1 MSQSEKATMESDN
14 SKKILGAVEEITF
27 RSASGERKVLAR
39 IDTGANMSSID
50 EKLAAEL
57 GFVQVRTKK
66 IRSSHG
72 RSERPVINAEVVVGG
87 IKHISE
93 FTVIDRAHMKYPV
106 LIGRNILENGFLID
120 PSRK

>member
-1 MSQSEKATMESDN
+1 MESKV
-14 SKKILGAVEEITF
+14 SKKILGAVEEITL
-27 RSASGERKVLAR
+27 RSASGDRKVLAR

-57 GFVQVRTKK
+57 GFGTVVRTKK

-72 RSERPVINAEVVVGG
+72 KSERPVINVEVVVGG
-87 IKHISE
+87 IRHISE
-93 FTVIDRAHMKYPV
+93 FTIIDRSHMKYPV

-120 PSRK
+120 PSKK

>member
-1 MSQSEKATMESDN
+1 MESDN
-14 SKKILGAVEEITF
+14 SKKILGAVEEVTF

-57 GFVQVRTKK
+57 GFCHTERTKK

-72 RSERPVINAEVVVGG
+72 RSERPVICAEVVVGG
-87 IKHISE
+87 IKHISD
-93 FTVIDRAHMKYPV
+93 FTVIDRAHMKYAV

-120 PSRK
+120 PSKN